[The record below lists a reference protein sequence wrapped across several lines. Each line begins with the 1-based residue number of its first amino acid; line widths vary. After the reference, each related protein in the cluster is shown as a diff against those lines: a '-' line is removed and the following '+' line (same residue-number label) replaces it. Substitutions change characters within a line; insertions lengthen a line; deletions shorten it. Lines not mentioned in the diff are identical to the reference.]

1 MFPTGM
7 AGIGLLILR
16 FSMAALL
23 VDVAVHSPFTT
34 SFWALLAIASPAVA
48 PCLGLATPYASTIIC
63 LIEPVAILRYGGQY
77 VVNLIT
83 SGVDTADLENAESRR
98 ICSTRGFST
107 DESSVSKFEAKL
119 MTSNDHFSFHKKC
132 GPQAMPLAV
141 NGSTACFS
149 KQ

>member
-7 AGIGLLILR
+7 AGVGLLILR

-77 VVNLIT
+77 VFNSIT
-83 SGVDTADLENAESRR
+83 PALVLPNWECGVPSYSFDSRLFGRR
-98 ICSTRGFST
+98 IISFQVRGKA
-107 DESSVSKFEAKL
+107 DGL
-119 MTSNDHFSFHKKC
+119 
-132 GPQAMPLAV
+132 
-141 NGSTACFS
+141 
-149 KQ
+149 